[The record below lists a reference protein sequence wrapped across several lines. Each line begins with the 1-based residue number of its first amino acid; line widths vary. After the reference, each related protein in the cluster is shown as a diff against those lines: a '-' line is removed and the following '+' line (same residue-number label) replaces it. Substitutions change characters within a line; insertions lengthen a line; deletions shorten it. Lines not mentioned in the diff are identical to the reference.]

1 MQNAAER
8 GGSSEGG
15 EEGGGKQREGESP
28 AAAPSPLRPPPP
40 PPTARC
46 PNAPCWGRAGFDGKG
61 HPGGVRG
68 GGEQPRI
75 PPHRHPHPSGGGVVG
90 VRGGCARSASR
101 PRIEPPSPP
110 AQIPVKRRKIP
121 PAPVPRCGV
130 IPRKAVLGRR
140 WGGLK
145 WSPPPQAL
153 CALRGGEKLRKNNNN
168 EKKYI

>member
-28 AAAPSPLRPPPP
+28 AAAPSPLRPPLPP
-40 PPTARC
+40 PPPA
-46 PNAPCWGRAGFDGKG
+46 APMHLAGDERALMGKVTRVG
-61 HPGGVRG
+61 CGGAANS
-68 GGEQPRI
+68 PASPPIAIPI
-75 PPHRHPHPSGGGVVG
+75 PPGGGVVG

-153 CALRGGEKLRKNNNN
+153 CALRGGEKLRKNND
-168 EKKYI
+168 KKYI